1 MPTTTPSTRDRVLD
15 AAETLFFSRG
25 IGATGVDRVADAAGV
40 AIATLY
46 KQAGSKDGL
55 LAAVLERRLA
65 AWTAHWDAA
74 VEAAATDEDRLLAL
88 FDALVSYREAARPT
102 QWCCF
107 LATASERPP
116 GDGADDVQALLDRDT
131 ALLTQRLR
139 DLSEPLTDAPD
150 ELAAQLLVVYNGAL
164 ASLLRQAPADAL
176 VRARR
181 VAAAVVAAAVEPAT
195 GSGAPR
201 R

>member
-1 MPTTTPSTRDRVLD
+1 MSVTKPSTRERVLD

-25 IGATGVDRVADAAGV
+25 IAVTGVDRVADAAGV

-65 AWTAHWDAA
+65 EWAVHWDAA

-88 FDALVSYREAARPT
+88 FDALVSYRAEARPT

-116 GDGADDVQALLDRDT
+116 DDGADDVQALLDRDT
-131 ALLTQRLR
+131 ALLAERLR
-139 DLSEPLTDAPD
+139 SLCEPLTDAPD

-176 VRARR
+176 VQARR
-181 VAAAVVAAAVEPAT
+181 VAAAVVAVAVESDTA
-195 GSGAPR
+195 SVAPR

>member
-1 MPTTTPSTRDRVLD
+1 MPTSTGSTRDRVLD

-25 IGATGVDRVADAAGV
+25 IAVTGVDRVAETAGV

-55 LAAVLERRLA
+55 LAAVLERRLTE
-65 AWTAHWDAA
+65 WTAHWDAA
-74 VEAAATDEDRLLAL
+74 VADARTDEERVLAL
-88 FDALVSYREAARPT
+88 FDALVTYRAQARPT

-116 GDGADDVQALLDRDT
+116 GEGADDVQDLLDRDT
-131 ALLTQRLR
+131 ALLTTRLR
-139 DLSEPLTDAPD
+139 GLSEPLTDDPD
-150 ELAAQLLVVYNGAL
+150 ELAAQLLVVYDGAL

-181 VAAAVVAAAVEPAT
+181 VAAAVVSACAADVA
-195 GSGAPR
+195 SGAPR

>member
-1 MPTTTPSTRDRVLD
+1 MPTSTRDRILD

-25 IGATGVDRVADAAGV
+25 IAVTGVDRVADTAGV

-65 AWTAHWDAA
+65 AWTAHWDAT
-74 VEAAATDEDRLLAL
+74 VEGATTDEDRALAL
-88 FDALVSYREAARPT
+88 FDALVSYRAGARPT

-116 GDGADDVQALLDRDT
+116 GEGADDVQDLLDRDT
-131 ALLTQRLR
+131 SLLTERLR
-139 DLSEPLTDAPD
+139 RLSEPLADDPD

-164 ASLLRQAPADAL
+164 ASLLRQAPDDAL

-195 GSGAPR
+195 ASVAPR